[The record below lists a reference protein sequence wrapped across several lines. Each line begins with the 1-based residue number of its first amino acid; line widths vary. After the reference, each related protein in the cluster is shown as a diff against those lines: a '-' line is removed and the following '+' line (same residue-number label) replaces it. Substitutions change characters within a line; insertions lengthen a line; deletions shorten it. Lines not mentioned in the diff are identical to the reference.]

1 MALESS
7 FAKMDNLGFAILKRK
22 TNWSRDAFAQWVIKK
37 YKTNGKYK
45 GINSFNAVAQR
56 KGEVAQIK
64 AEESARNKQELKQY
78 LSEVSSFASTVAQSK
93 NNSNQTV
100 RTGASQYQS
109 QQTSSKSKSK
119 SKSTV
124 KAETSD
130 CGTAWRS
137 DANVYDNYDDQLVMM
152 ETYPERY
159 GTASQYKAQYKDI
172 QKKMRSIRQKWEAK
186 GCKITKSPRESKSV

>member
-1 MALESS
+1 M
-7 FAKMDNLGFAILKRK
+7 
-22 TNWSRDAFAQWVIKK
+22 
-37 YKTNGKYK
+37 
-45 GINSFNAVAQR
+45 
-56 KGEVAQIK
+56 AQIK

>member
-1 MALESS
+1 MKIVVLNHTDVRVELLNES
-7 FAKMDNLGFAILKRK
+7 
-22 TNWSRDAFAQWVIKK
+22 QWVIKK

-45 GINSFNAVAQR
+45 EINSSNAVAQR

-109 QQTSSKSKSK
+109 QQTSSKSKSC
-119 SKSTV
+119 
-124 KAETSD
+124 EHL
-130 CGTAWRS
+130 WH
-137 DANVYDNYDDQLVMM
+137 
-152 ETYPERY
+152 
-159 GTASQYKAQYKDI
+159 
-172 QKKMRSIRQKWEAK
+172 
-186 GCKITKSPRESKSV
+186 

>member
-1 MALESS
+1 M
-7 FAKMDNLGFAILKRK
+7 
-22 TNWSRDAFAQWVIKK
+22 
-37 YKTNGKYK
+37 
-45 GINSFNAVAQR
+45 
-56 KGEVAQIK
+56 AQIK
-64 AEESARNKQELKQY
+64 TEESARNKQELKQY

-109 QQTSSKSKSK
+109 QQKSSKSKSK